1 MKKNSGFKVLVNG
14 LCEGRSPGGIVCVA
28 EEHLSPKLLSD
39 SAWVVACSKRAKNL
53 IMDYEHH

>member
-39 SAWVVACSKRAKNL
+39 SAWIVACSK
-53 IMDYEHH
+53 